1 MATYKLKT
9 FTVQFEVR
17 EQARVNRALR
27 SSDDVY
33 QWSRGIYENMD
44 VNKEHFT
51 VFFLNNKNR
60 LIDDNAF
67 KVVST
72 GSLTAS
78 LVHPREVFQGVIASG
93 AAAMVCVHNHPS
105 GDPAPSPE
113 DIEITRR
120 LKQCAEVFGVRF
132 LDHVVIGDGRYYSF
146 SDRGIL

>member
-1 MATYKLKT
+1 MASYKLES
-9 FTVQFEVR
+9 FTVKFQVE
-17 EQARVNRALR
+17 EQKRACYNLR
-27 SSDDVY
+27 SSEDVAR
-33 QWSRGIYENMD
+33 WSSGIYQDLD

-60 LIDDNAF
+60 VIAH

-78 LVHPREVFQGVIASG
+78 LVHPREVFTGVLEYG
-93 AAAMVCVHNHPS
+93 AAALIFVHNHPS

-120 LKQCAEVFGVRF
+120 LKQCAEIFGVRV
-132 LDHVVIGDGRYYSF
+132 LDHVVIGDGRNYSF